1 MKKVD
6 MTIQSG
12 VTRVLHTAGKYCDK
26 DIIIKA
32 EGGDYGKGYESG
44 VADGKK
50 AEYDA
55 FWDMFQKNG
64 TRTEYRYA
72 FAYTDWTEEMFKPKY
87 PFKLAGDNTYAFLG
101 VQAVWE
107 DKVFEVD
114 TAEAVN
120 LMWAFRLTK
129 FKRIG
134 KCDLSSATNIQ
145 GIFAFCSN
153 LVSIA
158 QIVAHESLVW
168 HEAFFYSTNLEEVRF
183 SGVIGKSIGFADCS
197 KLSVDSVQS
206 VIDHLKDLTGQ
217 TAQTLTFHAT
227 DKNNLTDAQKATISA
242 KNWTLG

>member
-1 MKKVD
+1 MSDLHISV
-6 MTIQSG
+6 SG
-12 VTRVLHTAGKYCDK
+12 AKRLLTAGKRHDK
-26 DIIIKA
+26 NIVVTA
-32 EGGDYGKGYESG
+32 EG
-44 VADGKK
+44 DGH
-50 AEYDA
+50 YDA

-101 VQAVWE
+101 VKAVWE

-145 GIFAFCSN
+145 GIFSLCSN

-168 HEAFFYSTNLEEVRF
+168 HEAFLYSANLEEVRF
-183 SGVIGKSIGFADCS
+183 SGVIGNSIGFTDCS

-217 TAQTLTFHAT
+217 STQTLTLHAT
-227 DKNNLTDAQKATISA
+227 VGIKLTEAQKATITA
-242 KNWTLG
+242 KNWTLVY